1 MAASILDAT
10 ARAALARRVHALL
23 PDAQPRWGSMT
34 SAQAMAHL
42 ADALK
47 MTLGELPVTARRRS
61 PLRLTPIKKLII
73 HVAPMPRSARTAPE
87 LKGRAAT
94 DFAAEAASICA
105 MLDRCAD
112 PAEPLAAEHPVFGRL
127 SRHDWA
133 TLTYKHTDHH
143 LRQFGA

>member
-1 MAASILDAT
+1 MATSILDAE
-10 ARAALARRVHALL
+10 ARAALARRVHALS
-23 PDAQPRWGSMT
+23 PDARRRWGSMT

-47 MTLGELPVTARRRS
+47 MALGELPVTAKRS

-73 HVAPMPRSARTAPE
+73 HVAPMPRSAPTAPE

-112 PAEPLAAEHPVFGRL
+112 PAQALAAEHPAFGRL

-133 TLTYKHTDHH
+133 TLIYKHTDHH

>member
-1 MAASILDAT
+1 MATSILDT
-10 ARAALARRVHALL
+10 HARAALARRVRALS
-23 PDAQPRWGSMT
+23 PDAQPRWGAMT

-47 MTLGELPVTARRRS
+47 MTLGELPVTARRS
-61 PLRLTPIKKLII
+61 PLRLMALKKLII
-73 HVAPMPRSARTAPE
+73 HVAPMPRSARTVPE
-87 LKGRAAT
+87 LTGRAAT
-94 DFAAEAASICA
+94 DFAAEAAAICA